1 MADLFALDTNVYI
14 RAFRQPGGM
23 GLVPHVIRRSGVWLR
38 LAAPVATEL
47 RAGARTEEQRALLE
61 EHLGALEEAN
71 RVHHPSWTAW
81 GEAGRVLA
89 DVAERERW
97 GARPAPQSFVMD
109 VLLAVTCRE
118 HDMLLVTWNGNDFAR
133 IQRHLR
139 GFRYIEPPRAV
150 A

>member
-14 RAFRQPGGM
+14 RALREPGGAAF
-23 GLVPHVIRRSGVWLR
+23 VPRVIRRSGLWLR

-47 RAGARTEEQRALLE
+47 RAGARTDPQREALE
-61 EHLGALEEAN
+61 RHLGEFERAG
-71 RVHHPSWTAW
+71 RVHHPSWSAW
-81 GEAGRVLA
+81 HEAGRVLA
-89 DVAERERW
+89 ELAVRERW
-97 GARPAPQSFVMD
+97 GAQPAAPSFVMD

-118 HDMLLVTWNGNDFAR
+118 HDLLLLTWNARDFAR

-139 GFRYIEPPRAV
+139 GFRYMEPPELA